1 MIDQIVTN
9 ATRKHAAMQNLNDLR
24 HFYNHTIHPELMR
37 MERRRHH
44 LLTVM
49 GGAFLAILGIVVLQF
64 YANIL
69 PLTLALAL
77 PLVYYISTM
86 FTQWEDFRATFKPKV
101 VSLLLD
107 FIDNDVTYNVPLKYM
122 EKGSISPEVF
132 KESRL
137 FNSAAPD
144 YVGEDYI
151 KGEMGELDFELSE
164 LSVKEFSPVRN
175 RLDDV
180 FRGVLLH
187 ARYRREVQPQGGEI
201 LVLPRK
207 ERQFLA
213 KTIKS
218 FTANGGRQFD
228 RLTANFMNTFIVY
241 ATTFANT
248 RGFLSVEMQE
258 AILNYRQKE
267 SKEVYI
273 SFIGN
278 DIYIAVAQEKDLLE
292 PALWQ
297 SNVSFDLIREY
308 YEDLTLLLSII
319 LDIDANN

>member
-1 MIDQIVTN
+1 
-9 ATRKHAAMQNLNDLR
+9 MQNLNDLR

-37 MERRRHH
+37 MERKRHY

-49 GGAFLAILGIVVLQF
+49 GIAFLTILGIIFLQF
-64 YANIL
+64 YLNIL
-69 PLTLALAL
+69 VLTLVLVV
-77 PLVYYISTM
+77 PLVLYITYM
-86 FTQWEDFRATFKPKV
+86 FNEWDNFRATFKPKV
-101 VSLLLD
+101 VTLLLD

-122 EKGSISPEVF
+122 EKASISPEVF
-132 KESRL
+132 QASRL

-151 KGEMGELDFELSE
+151 KGEMGELDFEMSE

-180 FRGVLLH
+180 FRGVMLH
-187 ARYRREVQPQGGEI
+187 ARYRRKVQPESGEI
-201 LVLPRK
+201 LVLPRQ
-207 ERQFLA
+207 ERQFLS

-218 FTANGGRQFD
+218 FTAKGGRQFD
-228 RLTANFMNTFIVY
+228 TLTQIFMDTFVVYSTAN
-241 ATTFANT
+241 ANT
-248 RGFLSVEMQE
+248 RGFLSTEMQE
-258 AILNYRQKE
+258 AILKYRDKE
-267 SKEVYI
+267 TKEVYI
-273 SFIGN
+273 SFIGS
-278 DIYIAVAQEKDLLE
+278 DIYIAVKQEKDLLE

-308 YEDLTLLLSII
+308 YEDLTMLLSIV

>member
-1 MIDQIVTN
+1 
-9 ATRKHAAMQNLNDLR
+9 
-24 HFYNHTIHPELMR
+24 
-37 MERRRHH
+37 MERKRHN

-49 GGAFLAILGIVVLQF
+49 GIAFLTILGIIFLQF
-64 YANIL
+64 YLNIL
-69 PLTLALAL
+69 VLTLVLVV
-77 PLVYYISTM
+77 PLVLYITYM
-86 FTQWEDFRATFKPKV
+86 FNEWDNFRATFKPKV
-101 VSLLLD
+101 VTLLLD

-122 EKGSISPEVF
+122 EKASISPEVF
-132 KESRL
+132 QASRL

-151 KGEMGELDFELSE
+151 KGEMGELDFEMSE

-180 FRGVLLH
+180 FRGVMLH
-187 ARYRREVQPQGGEI
+187 ARYRRKVQPESGEI
-201 LVLPRK
+201 LVLPRQ
-207 ERQFLA
+207 ERQFLS

-218 FTANGGRQFD
+218 FTAKGGRQFD
-228 RLTANFMNTFIVY
+228 TLTQIFMDTFVVYSTAN
-241 ATTFANT
+241 ANT
-248 RGFLSVEMQE
+248 RGFLSTEMQE
-258 AILNYRQKE
+258 AILKYRDKE
-267 SKEVYI
+267 TKEVYI
-273 SFIGN
+273 SFIGS

-308 YEDLTLLLSII
+308 YEDLTLLLSIV

>member
-1 MIDQIVTN
+1 
-9 ATRKHAAMQNLNDLR
+9 MQNLNDLR

-37 MERRRHH
+37 MERQRHY

-49 GGAFLAILGIVVLQF
+49 GMAFLTILGIIFLQF
-64 YANIL
+64 YLNIL
-69 PLTLALAL
+69 VLTLVLAV
-77 PLVYYISTM
+77 PLVLYITYM
-86 FTQWEDFRATFKPKV
+86 FNEWENFRATFKPKV
-101 VSLLLD
+101 VTLLLD

-122 EKGSISPEVF
+122 EKASIAPAVF
-132 KESRL
+132 QASRL

-151 KGEMGELDFELSE
+151 KGEMGELDFEMSE

-180 FRGVLLH
+180 FRGVMLH
-187 ARYRREVQPQGGEI
+187 ARYRRQVQSETGEI
-201 LVLPRK
+201 LVLPRH
-207 ERQFLA
+207 ERQFLS

-218 FTANGGRQFD
+218 FTAKGGRQFD
-228 RLTANFMNTFIVY
+228 NLTPKFLHTFVVYSTAN
-241 ATTFANT
+241 ANT
-248 RGFLSVEMQE
+248 RGFLSKEMQE
-258 AILNYRQKE
+258 AILKYRNKE
-267 SKEVYI
+267 TKEVYI
-273 SFIGN
+273 SFIAS

-308 YEDLTLLLSII
+308 YEDLTLLLSIV